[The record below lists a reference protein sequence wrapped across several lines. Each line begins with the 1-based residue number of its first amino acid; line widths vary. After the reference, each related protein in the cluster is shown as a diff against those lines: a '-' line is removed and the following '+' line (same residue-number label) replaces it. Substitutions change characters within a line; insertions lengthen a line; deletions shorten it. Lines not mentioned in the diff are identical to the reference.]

1 MSKENVDC
9 TSCQL
14 GKQSTLSFNNSE
26 LISTSI
32 FDLIHPDVWRPSP
45 ITSIDRSQY
54 YVVFI
59 DDYSRYS
66 WIFLMKSCSKLLK
79 IYCNFAKM
87 VETQFSQHI
96 MIFRS
101 DNAFEYTQYD
111 FQAILH
117 SYGTIHDLTY
127 PGTSKQ
133 NGRAK

>member
-1 MSKENVDC
+1 MPIRKT
-9 TSCQL
+9 TSFA
-14 GKQSTLSFNNSE
+14 FNNSE
-26 LISTSI
+26 LISTGI
-32 FDLIHPDVWRPSP
+32 FYLIHSNVWRPSP
-45 ITSIDRSQY
+45 ITSIGRSRY

-66 WIFLMKSCSKLLK
+66 WIFLMKSHSKLQK

-96 MIFRS
+96 MIFQS
-101 DNAFEYTQYD
+101 NNAFEYTQYD

-127 PGTSKQ
+127 PSTSKQ